1 MRDSCEKGAD
11 IRDQD
16 SFFQTLVI
24 CFFQCRLLVDSSDFS
39 ERRDSTHM
47 AGGLDLPGW
56 TTWIVGELRRVCW
69 SVNIG
74 ELVLRTAV
82 RFLSSLSLKTFVAPF
97 LQTYPGYQR
106 FFIACDGELRLVYRR
121 PTRVRSKAE
130 ETRAWKASG
139 TQGTPDPTDGQEWV
153 THSKTC
159 VGQNSFNFRLGH
171 SKWQQDLQFFV
182 PPKLIKDPLSSEM
195 GVLLLGYRCIGGTLQ
210 LTASL

>member
-1 MRDSCEKGAD
+1 MRDSCKKGAG

-16 SFFQTLVI
+16 PPFQTLVI
-24 CFFQCRLLVDSSDFS
+24 LFFQCRLLVDSSDFS

-47 AGGLDLPGW
+47 AEGLDLPGW

-74 ELVLRTAV
+74 ELVLRIAV
-82 RFLSSLSLKTFVAPF
+82 RFLRSSNLKTFAASF

-106 FFIACDGELRLVYRR
+106 FFLACDGKLRFVCRR
-121 PTRVRSKAE
+121 PTRVWPKAE
-130 ETRAWKASG
+130 ETRPWKASG

-159 VGQNSFNFRLGH
+159 VGQKSFNFRLGH
-171 SKWQQDLQFFV
+171 SKWQQDLMFFV
-182 PPKLIKDPLSSEM
+182 PPKLRKDPLSSEM
-195 GVLLLGYRCIGGTLQ
+195 GVLLLRYHCY
-210 LTASL
+210 